1 MTLKSDAKSDEQ
13 LTSGLENDMR
23 NLAIDFVLYC
33 KMADLNQSKNY
44 ATKSKQ
50 TDWPDVVCKR

>member
-1 MTLKSDAKSDEQ
+1 MTLKSDAKSDKQ
-13 LTSGLENDMR
+13 LTCGLENDMG

-50 TDWPDVVCKR
+50 TD